1 MHKNDKIQ
9 DFGWLG
15 AGIYF
20 GDVWQTS
27 AGYTGQAANGTC
39 YMMIVNV
46 ALGKVWDQKNIDGKI
61 EEPPKG

>member
-1 MHKNDKIQ
+1 
-9 DFGWLG
+9 LG